1 VFNSLDNAVD
11 LNNYLANAN
20 LSPKQESS
28 SQVTSDGLE
37 LPVVLQAKVP
47 AAKDRS
53 RSTTNFIP
61 GLNLAALRT
70 ANGLENIEELAT
82 MVKSFVSSQAL

>member
-1 VFNSLDNAVD
+1 M
-11 LNNYLANAN
+11 
-20 LSPKQESS
+20 
-28 SQVTSDGLE
+28 TSDGLE

-53 RSTTNFIP
+53 RSTTNFMP

-82 MVKSFVSSQAL
+82 MVKSFVSSQALEEL